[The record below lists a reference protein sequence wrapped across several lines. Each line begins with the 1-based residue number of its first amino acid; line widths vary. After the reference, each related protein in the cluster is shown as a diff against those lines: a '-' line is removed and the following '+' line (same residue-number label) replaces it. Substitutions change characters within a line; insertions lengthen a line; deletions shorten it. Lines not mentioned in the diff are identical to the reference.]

1 MTPVVII
8 VLALLVAALLLAIR
22 VPIMF
27 ALGVPALLGNLAL
40 TTGNQVTGVGLRS
53 LVGAFNLY
61 SFSGVILWMVI
72 GGIMVESGLM
82 ERYFS
87 ALHTL
92 LGRQV
97 TKERREAWSDS
108 VHGLPLT
115 TVALLL
121 VVAGAGSVDDHFLLL
136 LMLVLLVILAIFA
149 GLVSVLSAPQV
160 SQMTLKKMRS
170 ADGESWKQTAK
181 ATAEV
186 TAEGTVHRSS
196 SKPRAALTLLVP
208 FLLILISIVLT
219 VTTPVG
225 LVDLGGIVWVVVV
238 VTALS
243 TCGFKWLADA
253 GLQAVLNVAYVAS
266 TAASALWMTQLINTA
281 GVIPVTVVASGS
293 AIIWLLLGAAVLSLL
308 LGEILGSEAGAVV
321 TVTLLGPFLS
331 VGMDATPVA
340 SSVSAILLTMLAVA
354 AIIGGI
360 FARVLPPRTMP
371 WPLTVSPVHE

>member
-1 MTPVVII
+1 MTATII
-8 VLALLVAALLLAIR
+8 VIVVLLITALLLAMR
-22 VPIMF
+22 VPIIF
-27 ALGVPALLGNLAL
+27 ALGLPALLGAL
-40 TTGNQVTGVGLRS
+40 ILTPMSEAYVVGLKF
-53 LVGAFNLY
+53 LVAPFNLY
-61 SFSGVILWMVI
+61 SFVGLILWMVI

-92 LGRQV
+92 LGREV
-97 TKERREAWSDS
+97 TVERRQAWANS

-149 GLVSVLSAPQV
+149 GLVSVLSAPPV

-186 TAEGTVHRSS
+186 TEDGAVRRAS
-196 SKPRAALTLLVP
+196 SKQRAALTLLVP
-208 FLLILISIVLT
+208 FLLVLVSIVLT
-219 VTTPVG
+219 VTTPIG
-225 LVDLGGIVWVVVV
+225 LVDLGGIVWVVVII
-238 VTALS
+238 TALS

-281 GVIPVTVVASGS
+281 GVIPTTVVDSGS

-308 LGEILGSEAGAVV
+308 LGEILGSEAGAVM
-321 TVTLLGPFLS
+321 TVTLLEPFLS
-331 VGMDATPVA
+331 VGMDATPEA

-360 FARVLPPRTMP
+360 FARVLAPQTSP
-371 WPLTVSPVHE
+371 WPLTVSPVQE

>member
-1 MTPVVII
+1 MTATVIV
-8 VLALLVAALLLAIR
+8 VLAVLIAVLLLAIR

-40 TTGNQVTGVGLRS
+40 MTGNQVTGVGLRS

-82 ERYFS
+82 ERYLS

-97 TKERREAWSDS
+97 TWQRREAWSVS
-108 VHGLPLT
+108 IHGLPLT

-121 VVAGAGSVDDHFLLL
+121 VVAGAGLVDDHFLLL
-136 LMLVLLVILAIFA
+136 LMLVLLIILAIFA
-149 GLVSVLSAPQV
+149 GLVAILSAPQV
-160 SQMTLKKMRS
+160 SQMTMKKMRS

-196 SKPRAALTLLVP
+196 SKTHAALTLLP
-208 FLLILISIVLT
+208 SFLLALISIVLT
-219 VTTPVG
+219 LSTPIG
-225 LVDLGGIVWVVVV
+225 LADLGGIVWVVVMV
-238 VTALS
+238 MALS
-243 TCGFKWLADA
+243 TSGYKWLADA

-266 TAASALWMTQLINTA
+266 TAASALWMAQLINTA
-281 GVIPVTVVASGS
+281 GVIPAEAVSSGS

-308 LGEILGSEAGAVV
+308 LGEVLGSEAGAVM
-321 TVTLLGPFLS
+321 TVTLLGPFLTAGVNATS
-331 VGMDATPVA
+331 VAT
-340 SSVSAILLTMLAVA
+340 SVSGILLTMLAVA
-354 AIIGGI
+354 AVIGGI
-360 FARVLPPRTMP
+360 FARVLPPRTSP
-371 WPLTVSPVHE
+371 WPLTVSPLH